1 MRYQTKKRTPSE
13 SGAKP
18 FIIGA
23 IACQVVQFFVN
34 VASQAQIRAGQAPS
48 LATAIISI
56 VAGLGFFVLFLLFL
70 RTIAKYARKDN
81 HVKQATIL
89 LVGLPT
95 IWVLA
100 AATIYFAT
108 QNGAPGIAVLII
120 LGILGI
126 ASLVFGIMYIAL
138 LLRLGSDI
146 KSGSSASASKSKKST
161 RSSGRSRKTGDRH
174 VVFTYTISIV
184 VMTFQMNSAVHHI
197 RKGESAFAKGL
208 PYTLISLFFGWWGIP
223 WGPIYTITDIVNNS
237 NGGKDA
243 Q

>member
-1 MRYQTKKRTPSE
+1 MTVLSIQHSVDSLWIVSAHKILNWKTCIVCVGGGRSSAVGFQVVAAVVVVGSLAILVGEGMCVTAPSE

-126 ASLVFGIMYIAL
+126 ASLVFGIMYTA
-138 LLRLGSDI
+138 
-146 KSGSSASASKSKKST
+146 
-161 RSSGRSRKTGDRH
+161 
-174 VVFTYTISIV
+174 
-184 VMTFQMNSAVHHI
+184 
-197 RKGESAFAKGL
+197 
-208 PYTLISLFFGWWGIP
+208 
-223 WGPIYTITDIVNNS
+223 
-237 NGGKDA
+237 
-243 Q
+243 